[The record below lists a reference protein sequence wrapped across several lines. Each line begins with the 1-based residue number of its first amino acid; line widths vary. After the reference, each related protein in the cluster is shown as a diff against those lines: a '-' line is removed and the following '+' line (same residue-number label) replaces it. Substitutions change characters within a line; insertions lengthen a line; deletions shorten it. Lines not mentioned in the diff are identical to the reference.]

1 MPTLRELQ
9 NEVKNTRITRE
20 NHNPLESVSTI
31 LEKTAYISKEIGK
44 AEAANQGSGEMH
56 ELEHAFGDIL
66 VSIASLANQLDVDLE
81 KGTNASLRKTKQG
94 NPFAKTLK
102 DALMYS
108 DGEKHFVFDSPTNWL
123 EQLKLEYPNMPL
135 IIDNQLKI
143 AEKFVAWMK
152 EGKKKTLFRFEQNK
166 IAIPEQP
173 SLPLFDSGSD
183 PPLLLGSVRLT
194 GFIVKPFRM
203 LNEEDAQN
211 QGFNSKLEFIQMMK
225 NLYEKHG
232 MNDDSLVTIYHV
244 ETYRGLPEMENR
256 TSKS

>member
-1 MPTLRELQ
+1 MPSLRELQ
-9 NEVKNTRITRE
+9 NEVQKSRVTRE
-20 NHNPLESVSTI
+20 NQNPMESISTI
-31 LEKTAYISKEIGK
+31 LEKTGHISKEIGK
-44 AEAANQGSGEMH
+44 NETTSAGSKEQY
-56 ELEHAFGDIL
+56 ELEQAFGDIL
-66 VSIASLANQLDVDLE
+66 VSAAALANQMDVDLE
-81 KGTNASLRKTKQG
+81 KGVNVSLRKTKQG
-94 NPFAKTLK
+94 NPFAQTLK

-135 IIDNQLKI
+135 LIDHQLKI
-143 AEKFVAWMK
+143 AERFVSWMK
-152 EGKKKTLFRFEQNK
+152 EGKKKTLFRFEKNK
-166 IAIPEQP
+166 IAIPEQA
-173 SLPLFDSGSD
+173 SLPLYDSASD

-244 ETYRGLPEMENR
+244 ESYRALPETEKQ
-256 TSKS
+256 SP

>member
-9 NEVKNTRITRE
+9 NEVKNARVMKE
-20 NHNPLESVSTI
+20 NHNPLDSVSTI
-31 LEKTAYISKEIGK
+31 LEKTAHISKESIR
-44 AEAANQGSGEMH
+44 AEAHPAGTKEMH
-56 ELEHAFGDIL
+56 ELEQAFGDVL
-66 VSIASLANQLDVDLE
+66 VSIASLANQTGVDLE
-81 KGTNASLRKTKQG
+81 KGVNASLRKTKQG

-102 DALMYS
+102 ESLMYS

-135 IIDNQLKI
+135 LIDYQLKV

-152 EGKKKTLFRFEQNK
+152 EGKKKTLFRFESNK

-183 PPLLLGSVRLT
+183 PPLLLGNVRLT

-203 LNEEDAQN
+203 VNEEDAQN

-225 NLYEKHG
+225 NLYEKQG
-232 MNDDSLVTIYHV
+232 MNDDSLITIYHV
-244 ETYRGLPEMENR
+244 EHYRSLPETEKH
-256 TSKS
+256 SP

>member
-1 MPTLRELQ
+1 MIFMPSLRELQ
-9 NEVKNTRITRE
+9 NEVKNTRVTRE
-20 NHNPLESVSTI
+20 NHNPIESVSTI
-31 LEKTAYISKEIGK
+31 LEKTAHISKKIGK
-44 AEAANQGSGEMH
+44 NENENTNAEEMH
-56 ELEHAFGDIL
+56 ELEESFGDIL
-66 VSIASLANQLDVDLE
+66 VSIAALANQLGVDLE
-81 KGTNASLRKTKQG
+81 KGTNTSLRKTKQG

-135 IIDNQLKI
+135 LIDNQLKI
-143 AEKFVAWMK
+143 AEKFVPWMK
-152 EGKKKTLFRFEQNK
+152 DGKKKTLFRYEQNK

-173 SLPLFDSGSD
+173 LLPLFDSGSD
-183 PPLLLGSVRLT
+183 PPLSLGSVRLT

-225 NLYEKHG
+225 NLYEKEG

-244 ETYRGLPEMENR
+244 ENYRALPEAE
-256 TSKS
+256 K

>member
-1 MPTLRELQ
+1 
-9 NEVKNTRITRE
+9 
-20 NHNPLESVSTI
+20 
-31 LEKTAYISKEIGK
+31 
-44 AEAANQGSGEMH
+44 
-56 ELEHAFGDIL
+56 
-66 VSIASLANQLDVDLE
+66 
-81 KGTNASLRKTKQG
+81 
-94 NPFAKTLK
+94 
-102 DALMYS
+102 MYS

-135 IIDNQLKI
+135 LIDYQLKV
-143 AEKFVAWMK
+143 AEKFVGWMK
-152 EGKKKTLFRFEQNK
+152 EGKKKTLFRFEVNK

-203 LNEEDAQN
+203 VNEEDAEN

-225 NLYEKHG
+225 NLYEKQG

-244 ETYRGLPEMENR
+244 EAYRSLPETEKH
-256 TSKS
+256 SP